1 MGYLTTLTI
10 YNDGIHII
18 KDKAQDFADRVYDA
32 AVGSVRPTDLGLGHF
47 GNLVKMQKPRHADD
61 HTVYIHMG
69 NTLCEMNAYSEDT
82 LKTMSRSPEFFE
94 KMLKEME
101 RQCKM
106 LKKQLNEFKE
116 EKNAVHSN
124 R

>member
-18 KDKAQDFADRVYDA
+18 KDKAQDFADKVYDA
-32 AVGSVRPTDLGLGHF
+32 AVGSVRPTDLGLGNF
-47 GNLVKMQKPRHADD
+47 CNLVKVQKPRHADD

-69 NTLCEMNAYSEDT
+69 NTVCEMNAYSEET
-82 LKTMSRSPEFFE
+82 LKTMTRSTEFFE

>member
-32 AVGSVRPTDLGLGHF
+32 AVTPSRATDIELGSF
-47 GNLVKMQKPRHADD
+47 GNLIRVQKPRHADD
-61 HTVYIHMG
+61 HTVYVHMG
-69 NTLCEMNAYSEDT
+69 NAVCEMNVYSDDT
-82 LKTMSRSPEFFE
+82 LKTMAQSPKFFK
-94 KMLKEME
+94 KMLAEMKK
-101 RQCKM
+101 QVKM
-106 LKKQLNEFKE
+106 LSKQLKE
-116 EKNAVHSN
+116 YEDDHGSDVD

>member
-61 HTVYIHMG
+61 HTVYIHYIKRPG
-69 NTLCEMNAYSEDT
+69 NWQLHLPLSGSFVLPILRRERPYFRRKFAYCRIVSDSERAKIGKP
-82 LKTMSRSPEFFE
+82 L
-94 KMLKEME
+94 
-101 RQCKM
+101 
-106 LKKQLNEFKE
+106 
-116 EKNAVHSN
+116 
-124 R
+124 

>member
-1 MGYLTTLTI
+1 M
-10 YNDGIHII
+10 
-18 KDKAQDFADRVYDA
+18 KV
-32 AVGSVRPTDLGLGHF
+32 
-47 GNLVKMQKPRHADD
+47 QKPRHADD

-69 NTLCEMNAYSEDT
+69 NAVCEMNAYSEDT
-82 LKTMSRSPEFFE
+82 LKTMMQSPAFFE

-106 LKKQLNEFKE
+106 LKKQFSEFKE